1 MTDVPSQQTAP
12 DSTWVRLAPLS
23 GVVYAVLALAGILL
37 IANFDFLPPAEEI
50 KAFYEDNSDRIELG
64 IFLSMPSMFFFFS
77 FVGILRDRLRTAE
90 GGTGQ
95 LSAIAFGG
103 GIVAGA
109 LMLASY
115 SVTGAAA
122 ARGGHDAGI
131 DADVAAG
138 LYDVPA
144 FLFGSASVGF
154 AVLIGAA
161 AMVSFRTRVLPS
173 WLAWVSVPLVVGL
186 LSPVSYIFS
195 GIAFLWIIVVS
206 IVLCLQG
213 RSAAANG

>member
-90 GGTGQ
+90 GWYRTA
-95 LSAIAFGG
+95 LSDCVRWGHRGRRPYAGFVLGDGG
-103 GIVAGA
+103 GG
-109 LMLASY
+109 SPRRPRRRHRRRC
-115 SVTGAAA
+115 
-122 ARGGHDAGI
+122 RGRAI
-131 DADVAAG
+131 RRACLPVWQRLSWVRG
-138 LYDVPA
+138 LDWSC
-144 FLFGSASVGF
+144 GNG
-154 AVLIGAA
+154 
-161 AMVSFRTRVLPS
+161 VLPNTS
-173 WLAWVSVPLVVGL
+173 PPKLARLGECPAGSRPAQPGKLHLQRHRVSVDYCGEHR
-186 LSPVSYIFS
+186 PVL
-195 GIAFLWIIVVS
+195 ARAV
-206 IVLCLQG
+206 C
-213 RSAAANG
+213 RC